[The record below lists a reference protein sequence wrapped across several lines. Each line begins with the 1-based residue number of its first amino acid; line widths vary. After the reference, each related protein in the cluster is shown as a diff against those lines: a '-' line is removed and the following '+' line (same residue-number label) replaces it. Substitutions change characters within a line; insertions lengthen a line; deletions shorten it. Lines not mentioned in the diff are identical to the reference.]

1 MREVEEHAPGIPKV
15 VPYQPVL
22 FLSVLWTGAAPKG
35 MVPVSVPVSFAEPE
49 PVGAG
54 IFSRSRSRCEGPA
67 PGSSSTL
74 DKTEEMLNDIL
85 FVCFNID

>member
-1 MREVEEHAPGIPKV
+1 MSQDSQLTTNKLANCI
-15 VPYQPVL
+15 
-22 FLSVLWTGAAPKG
+22 FLKKSEAG
-35 MVPVSVPVSFAEPE
+35 MVPVPVLRSRSRPE

>member
-35 MVPVSVPVSFAEPE
+35 MVSVPVSFAEP
-49 PVGAG
+49 VR
-54 IFSRSRSRCEGPA
+54 F
-67 PGSSSTL
+67 
-74 DKTEEMLNDIL
+74 
-85 FVCFNID
+85 